1 MDVVVKGRHQAVSDS
16 FRDHAAEKV
25 SKVEQL
31 SPRAQAVEVQLRHE
45 NARNREE
52 EQRVEITVFQK
63 GPVLRAEASADD
75 KYAAL
80 DLAWAK
86 LLERLRRVKDRG
98 KVTRTGHRRNHSTG
112 EALASMEVV
121 DPLIPDEADEAA
133 PQSAESPVE
142 SAPAGD
148 DGTNGRIQAEG
159 DSPVVLR
166 EKRFPAQPIGLE
178 EALNRM
184 EMVGHDFYLFIDE
197 DTTQPSVVY
206 RRKGWSYGVI
216 ALDETLTA
224 EDAESMS

>member
-1 MDVVVKGRHQAVSDS
+1 MDDVVKGRHQAVSDS

-45 NARNREE
+45 NTRSREE

-98 KVTRTGHRRNHSTG
+98 KVARSGHRRNHSTG

-121 DPLIPDEADEAA
+121 DPLIPSEQDGAAAA
-133 PQSAESPVE
+133 PQAEDDAV
-142 SAPAGD
+142 PAGD
-148 DGTNGRIQAEG
+148 DPTNGRIQAEG

-197 DTTQPSVVY
+197 DTAQPSVVY

-216 ALDETLTA
+216 ALDESLTP
-224 EDAESMS
+224 ENSGTTS

>member
-16 FRDHAAEKV
+16 FRNHATEKV
-25 SKVEQL
+25 AKVEQL

-52 EQRVEITVFQK
+52 EQRVEITVYQK

-86 LLERLRRVKDRG
+86 LLERLRRVKDRN
-98 KVTRTGHRRNHSTG
+98 KVTRSGHRRSTSTG
-112 EALASMEVV
+112 EALASMAVV
-121 DPLIPDEADEAA
+121 DPLIPQDD
-133 PQSAESPVE
+133 
-142 SAPAGD
+142 APAAAAQAPAD
-148 DGTNGRIQAEG
+148 AAEDAADATNGRIQAVG

-166 EKRFPAQPIGLE
+166 EKRFPAQPIGIE
-178 EALNRM
+178 DALNRM

-197 DTTQPSVVY
+197 DTQQPSVVY

-216 ALDETLTA
+216 ALDESLAT
-224 EDAESMS
+224 DDVESMS

>member
-45 NARNREE
+45 NTRSREE

-63 GPVLRAEASADD
+63 VPVPRAEASADD

-98 KVTRTGHRRNHSTG
+98 KVARSGHRRNHSTG
-112 EALASMEVV
+112 EALATMEVV
-121 DPLIPDEADEAA
+121 DPLIPSEQDGAAAA
-133 PQSAESPVE
+133 PQAEDDAV
-142 SAPAGD
+142 PAGD
-148 DGTNGRIQAEG
+148 DPTNGRIQAEG

-197 DTTQPSVVY
+197 DTAQPSVVY
-206 RRKGWSYGVI
+206 RRKGW
-216 ALDETLTA
+216 
-224 EDAESMS
+224 

>member
-16 FRDHAAEKV
+16 FQAHAAEKV

-45 NARNREE
+45 NTKNREE
-52 EQRVEITVFQK
+52 EQRVEITIFQK
-63 GPVLRAEASADD
+63 GPVLRAEAAADD

-86 LLERLRRVKDRG
+86 LLERLRRTKDRN
-98 KVTRTGHRRNHSTG
+98 KVARSGHRRKSSTG
-112 EALASMEVV
+112 EALAAMPVI
-121 DPLIPDEADEAA
+121 DPLVPQDGVIAEPEDSANGAPDTSD
-133 PQSAESPVE
+133 Q
-142 SAPAGD
+142 
-148 DGTNGRIQAEG
+148 TNGRIRAEG

-166 EKRFPAQPIGLE
+166 EKRFPAQPIGIE

-197 DTTQPSVVY
+197 ENEQPSVVY

-216 ALDETLTA
+216 ALDETMDRDSA
-224 EDAESMS
+224 EVPS

>member
-45 NARNREE
+45 NTRSREE

-121 DPLIPDEADEAA
+121 DPLIPSEQDGAAAA
-133 PQSAESPVE
+133 PQAEDDAV
-142 SAPAGD
+142 PAGD
-148 DGTNGRIQAEG
+148 DPTNGRIQAEG

-197 DTTQPSVVY
+197 DTAQPSVVY

-216 ALDETLTA
+216 ALDESLTP
-224 EDAESMS
+224 ENSGTTS

>member
-45 NARNREE
+45 NTRSREE

-98 KVTRTGHRRNHSTG
+98 KVARSGHRRNHSTG
-112 EALASMEVV
+112 EALASMEVL
-121 DPLIPDEADEAA
+121 DPLIPSEQDGAAAA
-133 PQSAESPVE
+133 PQAEDDAV
-142 SAPAGD
+142 PAGD
-148 DGTNGRIQAEG
+148 DPTNGRIQAEG

-197 DTTQPSVVY
+197 DTAQPSVVY

-216 ALDETLTA
+216 ALDESLTP
-224 EDAESMS
+224 ENSGTTS